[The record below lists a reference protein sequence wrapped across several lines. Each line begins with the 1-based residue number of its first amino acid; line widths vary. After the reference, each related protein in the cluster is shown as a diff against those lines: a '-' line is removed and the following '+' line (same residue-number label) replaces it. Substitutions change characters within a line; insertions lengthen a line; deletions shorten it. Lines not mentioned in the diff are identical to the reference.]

1 MFLFLLFLS
10 LSLCVLQLIVKFY
23 LNKFIT
29 SVEPIIMSQAE
40 QLFEEY
46 KKTRKTEISLDQFKY
61 ILNLYPSLI
70 VCMCDGVLDD
80 GEWEGILQTAKG
92 LAMEYG
98 SGEDQ
103 EQLAQAFRTEFR
115 YLIYNI
121 EKWQKR
127 FLNTLKNH
135 IQDSRLDKEFV
146 LESMYLFAN
155 AADGISKIE
164 QETIEMLSERLALD
178 F

>member
-1 MFLFLLFLS
+1 MVTYWSRQLLINKF
-10 LSLCVLQLIVKFY
+10 CIQFY
-23 LNKFIT
+23 LNKFII
-29 SVEPIIMSQAE
+29 SVEPNIMSQAE

>member
-1 MFLFLLFLS
+1 M
-10 LSLCVLQLIVKFY
+10 
-23 LNKFIT
+23 
-29 SVEPIIMSQAE
+29 
-40 QLFEEY
+40 
-46 KKTRKTEISLDQFKY
+46 
-61 ILNLYPSLI
+61 
-70 VCMCDGVLDD
+70 
-80 GEWEGILQTAKG
+80 
-92 LAMEYG
+92 
-98 SGEDQ
+98 
-103 EQLAQAFRTEFR
+103 
-115 YLIYNI
+115 IYNI

>member
-1 MFLFLLFLS
+1 
-10 LSLCVLQLIVKFY
+10 
-23 LNKFIT
+23 
-29 SVEPIIMSQAE
+29 
-40 QLFEEY
+40 
-46 KKTRKTEISLDQFKY
+46 
-61 ILNLYPSLI
+61 
-70 VCMCDGVLDD
+70 
-80 GEWEGILQTAKG
+80 
-92 LAMEYG
+92 
-98 SGEDQ
+98 
-103 EQLAQAFRTEFR
+103 
-115 YLIYNI
+115 LIYNI